1 MSKSLKK
8 WEVCI
13 PVYESVSTKNRFE
26 AVVPKLFASRDGSW
40 MGRVVV
46 WRLTFISSYG

>member
-13 PVYESVSTKNRFE
+13 PVYESMSTKNRLE
-26 AVVPKLFASRDGSW
+26 AVVCFEGWMVDGT
-40 MGRVVV
+40 GRG
-46 WRLTFISSYG
+46 LEADIISSYR